1 MNVVNHYGEN
11 FKEKIFTSNTQ
22 VCILC
27 FVDQSRKL
35 SVRKTVGFY
44 VQETS
49 LFKEAREWGKVL
61 ELGTIPNSSGNELT
75 VTLNILNI
83 FTSWFYKCFA

>member
-11 FKEKIFTSNTQ
+11 LQAIHRFIYYG
-22 VCILC
+22 

-35 SVRKTVGFY
+35 SVKMTVCFY

-61 ELGTIPNSSGNELT
+61 ELGTVPNSSGSELT

-83 FTSWFYKCFA
+83 FTSWFYKGFA